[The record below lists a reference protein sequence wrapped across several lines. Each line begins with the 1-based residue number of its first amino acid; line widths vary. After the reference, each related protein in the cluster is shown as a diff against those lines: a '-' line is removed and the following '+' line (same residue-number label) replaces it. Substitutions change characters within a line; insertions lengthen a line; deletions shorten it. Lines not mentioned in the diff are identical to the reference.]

1 METVKLI
8 LELLILQSAFEQ
20 SIKHLPIQSC
30 EICSKLTIKTPEQL
44 HYDVVLVSLL
54 LTLNRSYTCF

>member
-44 HYDVVLVSLL
+44 H
-54 LTLNRSYTCF
+54 